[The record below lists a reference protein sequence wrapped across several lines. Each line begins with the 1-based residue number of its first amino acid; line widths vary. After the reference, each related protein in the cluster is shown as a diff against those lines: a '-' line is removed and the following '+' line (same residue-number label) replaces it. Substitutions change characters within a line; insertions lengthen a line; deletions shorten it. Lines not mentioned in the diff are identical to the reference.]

1 MFVPQEQP
9 SVIATSRRNVTIG
22 VPASE
27 SEAERRYPI
36 TPEAAGMLT
45 DRGFTVRIETGAAD
59 SIHYTDTQYI
69 QAGASVTTRQEA
81 LKSDIVLHLAPIA
94 RADAR
99 QLQRG
104 ALLLTLFHQSAQDPA
119 ALCTL
124 LERGITSIALDLITD
139 NRGNMP
145 FADIL
150 AEIDGR
156 ASIAIASS
164 LLADASRGKG
174 ILIGGIAGI
183 VPREV
188 TVIGSGIAALAAA
201 RSSLGLGAM
210 VRMFDNDV
218 YRLRGAIREL
228 GSAVTGSAIIPHVLL
243 GALRSADIVVA
254 TPLKTPHILSSDIA
268 REMKRGVI
276 TFDLAHS
283 TCPTFPWMPTIDLAS
298 ATPADND
305 MACNRRTCYINAG
318 NAVPRTAA
326 MALSNAFITML
337 GDITAAEGVT
347 NALKIMPGLRN
358 AVYTFMGH
366 PVNRTTAQTLSMR
379 YVDINFFLQLS

>member
-81 LKSDIVLHLAPIA
+81 LKSDIVIHLAPIA

-183 VPREV
+183 VPCEV

-228 GSAVTGSAIIPHVLL
+228 GSAVTGSAIIPHEIGRASCRERV
-243 GALRSADIVVA
+243 
-254 TPLKTPHILSSDIA
+254 SS
-268 REMKRGVI
+268 
-276 TFDLAHS
+276 
-283 TCPTFPWMPTIDLAS
+283 
-298 ATPADND
+298 
-305 MACNRRTCYINAG
+305 
-318 NAVPRTAA
+318 
-326 MALSNAFITML
+326 
-337 GDITAAEGVT
+337 
-347 NALKIMPGLRN
+347 
-358 AVYTFMGH
+358 
-366 PVNRTTAQTLSMR
+366 PV
-379 YVDINFFLQLS
+379 